1 MLVTILCQFKS
12 WKYFFQAEM
21 SVWTAKFSCGCFV
34 NHPHP
39 RAFNSMEWTT
49 LFRSLLASHE
59 FFSICSSNFP
69 MIDKCRC
76 FFASG
81 INSDSETFI
90 EQHIPLLFIKKVWAL
105 QFLKYETK
113 TFLVLTQKWFFS
125 TPSRRWRFLAI
136 LVSDQEMS
144 KLTFCF
150 PILFFD

>member
-12 WKYFFQAEM
+12 WKYFFPAEM
-21 SVWTAKFSCGCFV
+21 TVWIAKFSCGFLA
-34 NHPHP
+34 NYPDP
-39 RAFNSMEWTT
+39 RAINSMEQTT
-49 LFRSLLASHE
+49 LFWPLLASHE
-59 FFSICSSNFP
+59 FFPIYISIFP

-76 FFASG
+76 FFTSG
-81 INSDSETFI
+81 INSDSQKFI
-90 EQHIPLLFIKKVWAL
+90 EQHISLISKKRVWVL

-113 TFLVLTQKWFFS
+113 TFLVLTQKCFFS
-125 TPSRRWRFLAI
+125 TPSRRSWFLAI